1 MEGKH
6 VNPAKTDDD
15 CYVLFEY
22 IYMIYIYIYVDFA
35 YVLKGGHMAHY
46 LSIETFE

>member
-22 IYMIYIYIYVDFA
+22 IYDIYIYVDFA